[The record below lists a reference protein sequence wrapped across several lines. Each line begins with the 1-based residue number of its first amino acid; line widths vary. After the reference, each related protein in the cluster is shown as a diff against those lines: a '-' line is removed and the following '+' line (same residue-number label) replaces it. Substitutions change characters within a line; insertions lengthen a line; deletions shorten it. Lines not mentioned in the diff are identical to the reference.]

1 MEGTN
6 SDADAAAD
14 DHGAVPSPVGIGG
27 DGSGQRREEAGGL
40 PRRHVVGGG
49 DVALVQ
55 LGGEVGD
62 EVERDAVVG
71 QAVAE
76 LGAYPQSQSKQNKH
90 LSSVES

>member
-1 MEGTN
+1 
-6 SDADAAAD
+6 
-14 DHGAVPSPVGIGG
+14 
-27 DGSGQRREEAGGL
+27 
-40 PRRHVVGGG
+40 
-49 DVALVQ
+49 VQ